1 MRMAWRGMR
10 QTGWLLIC
18 AFLAACS
25 PSGQNAAAPREPAGK
40 PLKLTSGAFEAGGTI
55 PRQFTCEGSDISP
68 ALTWTEPPA
77 RTRSF
82 AFIVDDPEPPAGV
95 WVHWVIYDL
104 PPSARQLPENIP
116 EQAEFDSGARHGR
129 NDFRRLGYGGPCP
142 PPGPA
147 HRYFFK
153 LYALNATLGLK
164 PGATKAELDNA
175 MKGHIL
181 AEAELMARYGR

>member
-1 MRMAWRGMR
+1 MR

-40 PLKLTSGAFEAGGTI
+40 PLKLASAAVEAGGTI

-77 RTRSF
+77 GTRSF
-82 AFIVDDPEPPAGV
+82 ALIVDDPDAPAGV

-164 PGATKAELDNA
+164 PGATKADLENA